1 MPIKVNQLTHVY
13 MPGTPFEAKALNEI
27 SLSIRDGEFVGII
40 GHTGSGKSTLISH
53 LNGLERS
60 PSGVVFVNGIDL
72 GAKGTDLIAVRH
84 MVGLVFQYPEYQLF
98 EETVA
103 KDVAF
108 GPTNLGLEADEISRR
123 VDSALRQVGLDP
135 EKVAGKSPCELSG
148 GQKRRVAIAGVLA
161 MQPSILILDEPAAGL
176 DPSGRRNML
185 DLIRAVHD
193 SGVTVIMV
201 SHSMDDVGRC
211 CDRLFVLN
219 KGRLAYSGTPAEV
232 FTHDTRLHEI
242 GLDVPECAKLA
253 RRLRESGFD
262 MPEGIFRDEDV
273 CEAILA
279 NLNGSGDAKC

>member
-1 MPIKVNQLTHVY
+1 MPIEVKKLTHVY
-13 MPGTPFEAKALNEI
+13 MPGTPFEAKALNEV

-60 PSGVVFVNGIDL
+60 EPGVVFVNGMDL
-72 GAKGTDLIAVRH
+72 GEKGADLIAIRRT
-84 MVGLVFQYPEYQLF
+84 VGLVFQYPEYQLF

-108 GPTNLGLEADEISRR
+108 GPTNLGLDAGEIGRR
-123 VDSALRQVGLDP
+123 VELALRQVGLDP
-135 EKVAGKSPCELSG
+135 ASVSEKSPFELSG

-161 MQPSILILDEPAAGL
+161 MQPAILILDEPAAGL
-176 DPSGRRNML
+176 DPTGRREMFG
-185 DLIRAVHD
+185 LIRGIHE
-193 SGVTVIMV
+193 SGTTVVMV
-201 SHSMDDVGRC
+201 SHSMDDVGRL

-219 KGRLAYSGTPAEV
+219 RGEIAYTGTPAEV
-232 FTHDTRLHEI
+232 FVHESKLHAI

-262 MPEGIFRDEDV
+262 MPEGIYRTEDV
-273 CEAILA
+273 CAAIIG
-279 NLNGSGDAKC
+279 NLSGGK